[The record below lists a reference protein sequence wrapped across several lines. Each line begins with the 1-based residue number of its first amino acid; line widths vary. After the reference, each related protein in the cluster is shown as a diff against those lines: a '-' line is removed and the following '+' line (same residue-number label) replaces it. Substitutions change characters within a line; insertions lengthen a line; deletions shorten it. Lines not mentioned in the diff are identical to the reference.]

1 MFNDLNPQQNP
12 ASNSSQN
19 NHQAVD
25 DIFAETDKPTNPST
39 SNIETHRVGL
49 TSLNEGTPLDIS
61 EETAKPKLPLFK
73 ISAIVIIAA
82 ILILS
87 GYLVYSKFFK
97 ASSVIVDNKVINKT
111 PTSTVVTKIN
121 NPVVSP
127 NLTNSDASST
137 YVSEIPGLTNNT
149 LATSTPSTSTSTDL
163 TNPSAAQTSTI
174 DSDSDGLTDAEEKIL
189 GTDPLK
195 VDTDGDGLSDYEE
208 VKIYHTNPLLADTD
222 GDGHPDGL
230 EVKNGYNPNGPGKMP
245 GLSSTTPAVK

>member
-49 TSLNEGTPLDIS
+49 TSLNEGAPLDIS

-149 LATSTPSTSTSTDL
+149 LATST
-163 TNPSAAQTSTI
+163 QTSTI